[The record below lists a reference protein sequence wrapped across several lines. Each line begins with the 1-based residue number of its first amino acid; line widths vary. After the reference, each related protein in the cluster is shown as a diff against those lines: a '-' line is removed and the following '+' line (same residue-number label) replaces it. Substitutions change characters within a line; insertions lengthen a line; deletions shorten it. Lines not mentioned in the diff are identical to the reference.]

1 MVTLTDE
8 RPAIRTEPNFAPKSG
23 LETDRRPIVQKSR
36 SACSATTE
44 FPIDSSL
51 VQVNPS
57 ELKMTSPAMEGP
69 VTSQQDSKSLCN
81 SHDLLLQDYKLSLKK
96 MADEF

>member
-1 MVTLTDE
+1 
-8 RPAIRTEPNFAPKSG
+8 
-23 LETDRRPIVQKSR
+23 
-36 SACSATTE
+36 
-44 FPIDSSL
+44 
-51 VQVNPS
+51 
-57 ELKMTSPAMEGP
+57 MTSPAMEGP